1 MNRGF
6 ERTPY
11 DRHHVLWT
19 RREQQKTRMNRLLRN
34 HPGLIIPLPVH
45 IHRDLHAEI
54 PPPIVPSP
62 PLAESML
69 SAINRQPFNE
79 MFSAVIKHL
88 AEVVEADGRWSEQ
101 ASQLGFNFLDQ
112 AEIMGQVYRFDL
124 Q

>member
-34 HPGLIIPLPVH
+34 HPGLIIPLPVSV
-45 IHRDLHAEI
+45 HRDLHAEI
-54 PPPIVPSP
+54 PPPIVPPP
-62 PLAESML
+62 PLAESIL
-69 SAINRQPFNE
+69 TAINGQPFNN
-79 MFSAVIKHL
+79 MFSVAIRHL
-88 AEVVEADGRWSEQ
+88 AELTEAGGRWSEP

-112 AEIMGQVYRFDL
+112 AEIMSSVYRLDL